1 MNTAL
6 AIFNLGGGEII
17 LLLALVLI
25 LFGAKKI
32 PELAKG
38 LGQGIKEFKKATQDV
53 TDEMHNAIND
63 NPPAQKRVAPPATV
77 ASEPQPTV
85 PQSSTPVQKS

>member
-6 AIFNLGGGEII
+6 AIFNLGGGEILLI
-17 LLLALVLI
+17 LCLVLI

-53 TDEMHNAIND
+53 TDELHSAVND
-63 NPPAQKRVAPPATV
+63 NPPKRVPPATTV
-77 ASEPQPTV
+77 ANESQPAAPV
-85 PQSSTPVQKS
+85 PPPAPSQKT